1 MQLPLPSLLATAT
14 GITGSAWASGAIAA
28 LSLVGIPAALSAPS
42 TSATVWA
49 SIFNH
54 GVAIV
59 PKFAGTA
66 AIAYLFA
73 AYDAHQNGR
82 SWKGLV
88 AGAVLTVAIVPYT
101 MVFMTPTNNLL
112 LGAAQ
117 ETLAASKEEVARLIG
132 KWSTLNLI
140 RSLFPLAGTVAGFR
154 ALSQNL

>member
-54 GVAIV
+54 GVAIM
-59 PKFAGTA
+59 PKFAGTTA
-66 AIAYLFA
+66 TAYLFA
-73 AYDAHQNGR
+73 AYDANQNGR

-101 MVFMTPTNNLL
+101 IVFMTPTNNLL

-117 ETLAASKEEVARLIG
+117 DTLVASKEEVARLIG

-140 RSLFPLAGTVAGFR
+140 RSLFPLAGTVAGFM